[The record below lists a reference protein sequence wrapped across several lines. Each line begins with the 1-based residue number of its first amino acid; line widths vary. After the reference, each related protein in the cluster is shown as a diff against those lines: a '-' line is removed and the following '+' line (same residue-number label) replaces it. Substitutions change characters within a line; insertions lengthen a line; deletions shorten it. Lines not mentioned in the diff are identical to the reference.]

1 MQDHIAILILAAGS
15 ATRMGEPKQLL
26 PFKGTTLLGHVIHT
40 SSKLNLGAPFV
51 VLGAEAEEIK
61 LQHADSP
68 AEWLVNRSWQEGMGT
83 SIVSGLKAIIQQR
96 PELPAVLILLADQ
109 PLISAEYL
117 GEMLLAFQNEE
128 VALVATQYRE
138 GPGVPVLI
146 GKSLF
151 PEILDLKGDQG
162 ARKILLKHAHQ
173 AKLLL
178 NATGVVDIDY
188 PEDYLKLRK
197 LE

>member
-26 PFKGTTLLGHVIHT
+26 PFKGTTLLGHVILT
-40 SSKLNLGAPFV
+40 SNKLKLGPPSV
-51 VLGAEAEEIK
+51 VLGAQAEEIK
-61 LQHADSP
+61 QRHADKQ
-68 AEWLVNRSWQEGMGT
+68 AEWLMNQSWEEGMGA
-83 SIVSGLKAIIQQR
+83 SLVFGLKTLLKKR
-96 PELPAVLILLADQ
+96 PALSAVLILLADQ